1 MPRMIISLIVI
12 VLMASLTARVVQA
25 APEVTANTDSFLTK
39 AAEEQLIEIALGLL
53 VAQRARNGRVKDYA
67 AQMAADHMKLS
78 RQLEELAAKKGV
90 KLPPGLNPEHK
101 QKVDEL
107 SQLSGHAFDRTY
119 LSYIIRHHEDNVQ
132 EFGKDAK
139 TLQDL
144 DAKQWV
150 DLTLPL
156 FQAHREKAISIK
168 NSLQT
173 TP

>member
-1 MPRMIISLIVI
+1 MIISLIVI
-12 VLMASLTARVVQA
+12 VLMASLSARVVQA
-25 APEVTANTDSFLTK
+25 AEPKVTANTDSFLKK

-53 VAQRARNGRVKDYA
+53 VAQRAKNDRVKDYA
-67 AQMAADHMKLS
+67 VQMAADHMKLS

-119 LSYIIRHHEDNVQ
+119 MSYIIRHHENNVE

-156 FQAHREKAISIK
+156 FQTHREKAISIK